1 MKSKRDIILVIVLV
15 IISIVLIISAFTP
28 AQSDINVKPN
38 KINVALIM
46 RTASDDYWNYIQR
59 GADSAAREFDV
70 QLTIYAPEFD
80 GDVAG
85 QIKIAKSVLDSSPD
99 VIIIGANADD
109 PFASFLNEANRARI
123 PIIAVDSLLTSGVTT
138 TYIGANNFL
147 SGQQAMDEMAQL
159 INNRGRLALV
169 NYEFGGINANLREA
183 GVLDQLK
190 QYPNIELVK
199 TLDCSIELDACKS
212 QMKWVYEE
220 ENIDGVIALMNKPA
234 LASALA
240 LKEMDHVPSIKII
253 GFDSS
258 NALLE
263 LLQEGYL
270 QTLFVQNPFTQG
282 YLSVQQ
288 AIDVYNG
295 KIVKSY
301 NQMQMSKIT
310 SENMFWLQNQKLLF
324 PVVN

>member
-1 MKSKRDIILVIVLV
+1 MKSKRDIVLVIVLV
-15 IISIVLIISAFTP
+15 AISIGLIISAFSP
-28 AQSDINVKPN
+28 NKSDINIKPS

-46 RTASDDYWNYIQR
+46 RTAGDDYWNYLQR

-70 QLTIYAPEFD
+70 QVTIYAPEFD
-80 GDVAG
+80 GDVEG
-85 QIKIAKSVLDSSPD
+85 QLKIAKAVLDANPD
-99 VIIIGANADD
+99 VIILGANADE
-109 PFASFLNEANRARI
+109 PFASFLNEANKSRI
-123 PIIAVDSLLTSGVTT
+123 PIIAVDSMLTSGVTT

-159 INNRGRLALV
+159 INSRGKLVLV
-169 NYEFGGINANLREA
+169 NYEYGGINANLREA

-190 QYPNIELVK
+190 HYTNIELVR
-199 TLDCSIELDACKS
+199 TIDCSIEIDACKEK
-212 QMKWVYEE
+212 MKWVYENE
-220 ENIDGVIALMNKPA
+220 QIDGVIGLMNKPA

-240 LKEMDHVPSIKII
+240 LKEMEAMSSVKII

-282 YLSVQQ
+282 YLAVQQ

-295 KIVKSY
+295 KVIKSY
-301 NQMQMSKIT
+301 NEMLMSKIT